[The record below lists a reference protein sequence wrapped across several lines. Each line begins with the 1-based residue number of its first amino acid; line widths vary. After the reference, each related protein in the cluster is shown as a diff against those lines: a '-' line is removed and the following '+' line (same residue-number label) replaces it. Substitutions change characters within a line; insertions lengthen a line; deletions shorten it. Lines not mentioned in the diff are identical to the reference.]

1 MYRRFRHYSIGILRK
16 LYKVTSSVKKIK
28 IPLLHKRICEYYK
41 IRKIRRKIS
50 KQIARYKA
58 EALRLVSLNIA
69 GPFV

>member
-1 MYRRFRHYSIGILRK
+1 MLRK

-28 IPLLHKRICEYYK
+28 IPLLYKRIYKHYK

-50 KQIARYKA
+50 KRIAYYKV
-58 EALRLVSLNIA
+58 EALRLVSLNIV